1 MKKLNLNTILFVALV
16 VMALLLFRQCST
28 TQNLKDDLAIANQNQ
43 IALNDSV
50 RVIKNK
56 WGQDIY
62 LKNILITDKKNLEN
76 LNADLSKE
84 IKKLKGD
91 ILVLISAQGSIGHGD
106 PVPPITITNTV
117 TKYPDGLNELKWKF
131 DTIYSP
137 GNSRTLAGYSQFRI
151 DTLNGNILD
160 RGTKITED
168 KIKFKV
174 STGLTELDDTYQIFI
189 KSDYP
194 GLTFTQ
200 IDGAILD
207 KKRFMKVQEPT
218 VVWGPSI
225 SIGYG
230 VNAQTQSLGPQLTL
244 GISATLNV
252 NKYIKKL
259 FK

>member
-1 MKKLNLNTILFVALV
+1 MGPRHLFENV
-16 VMALLLFRQCST
+16 
-28 TQNLKDDLAIANQNQ
+28 
-43 IALNDSV
+43 
-50 RVIKNK
+50 
-56 WGQDIY
+56 
-62 LKNILITDKKNLEN
+62 LITDKKNLED

-84 IKKLKGD
+84 VKKLKGD

-106 PVPPITITNTV
+106 PAPPITITNTV

-137 GNSRTLAGYSQFRI
+137 GNSRMLAGYSQFRI

-160 RGTKITED
+160 RGTKITDD
-168 KIKFKV
+168 KINFKV

-207 KKRFMKVQEPT
+207 KKRFMKTQEST
-218 VVWGPSI
+218 IVWGPSI
-225 SIGYG
+225 TLGYG
-230 VNAQTQSLGPQLTL
+230 VNAKTQSLGPQLTL
-244 GISATLNV
+244 GISATWNF

-259 FK
+259 FNK